1 MTDLAA
7 DTKGAKLKQP
17 PLTTSSPGLA
27 SEFPRSE
34 SKSIE
39 LPMLFRD
46 LSEKSAEF
54 GKENWQIMKPAVE
67 KLTEMLHDT
76 SSTAV
81 KESVDYGMKV
91 MEAARTTAS
100 AAIDLAN
107 GLVAAKSPAEIVEL
121 SSSHARRQL
130 DLIVEQSRQL
140 WVAAERVTA
149 TIDPLNKVYAK
160 GAERRK

>member
-1 MTDLAA
+1 MTDIAA
-7 DTKGAKLKQP
+7 STKAASPKQP
-17 PLTTSSPGLA
+17 PPATSSPGLA
-27 SEFPRSE
+27 SELP
-34 SKSIE
+34 SIE
-39 LPMLFRD
+39 FPMLFRD
-46 LSEKSAEF
+46 LSEKGAEF

-100 AAIDLAN
+100 AAIELAN
-107 GLVAAKSPAEIVEL
+107 GLVAAKTPTEIVEL

-130 DLIVEQSRQL
+130 DLLVEQNRQL
-140 WVAAERVTA
+140 WAAAQRVTA
-149 TIDPLNKVYAK
+149 TIEPLNRVYAK
-160 GAERRK
+160 GQPAHRK